1 MRIHYSAS
9 HSRICTKLL
18 AFFNKSIQEQ
28 KSHSP
33 IKLTALILVAGTLF
47 LCANNI

>member
-1 MRIHYSAS
+1 MRIHYSAR

-18 AFFNKSIQEQ
+18 AFFDKTVHEQ
-28 KSHSP
+28 KSHTP